1 MKKCVSIRKL
11 RCFVRVAMST
21 KIQESLQKTNEKH
34 NGFWVENR
42 SNFDEKVGCSS
53 VHSKNR
59 ENNCRGTPIGGK
71 NQIFCKFG
79 GPRGDPKIVK
89 TGRGFWQ
96 KTLENNGPFKNSQ
109 FFDVGVTLMGFW
121 LNFSIFGGPQRVPRR
136 SFLAIFPPPH
146 HLPHSLHTS
155 SQNPFKLYTF
165 NPTQPQNEPT
175 APNPKS

>member
-1 MKKCVSIRKL
+1 MKNTMVFGSKIDQILMKKLV
-11 RCFVRVAMST
+11 VAAFT
-21 KIQESLQKTNEKH
+21 AKIEKIT
-34 NGFWVENR
+34 V
-42 SNFDEKVGCSS
+42 VG
-53 VHSKNR
+53 
-59 ENNCRGTPIGGK
+59 PQLGGK
-71 NQIFCKFG
+71 TRFFCKFG

-121 LNFSIFGGPQRVPRR
+121 LNFSIFGGPQRVPRG

-175 APNPKS
+175 TPKP